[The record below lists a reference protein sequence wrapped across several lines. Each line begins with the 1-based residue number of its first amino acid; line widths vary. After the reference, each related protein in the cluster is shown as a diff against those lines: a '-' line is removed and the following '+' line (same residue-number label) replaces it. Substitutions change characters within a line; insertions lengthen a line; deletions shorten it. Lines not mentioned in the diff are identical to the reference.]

1 MVVFCLFLLWFILIV
16 VVVSILPFNSS
27 QKDFCE
33 LFDGMDD
40 YSTSDDKET
49 IPCSTD
55 DTLTELLD
63 AKADQWCK
71 KYQLREDG
79 RCYNTTHNGEVNFC
93 PGNLGRGCAVAHL
106 LSYFDKERSKGHEAS
121 RT

>member
-1 MVVFCLFLLWFILIV
+1 MAVFCLFLLLFVLIV

-33 LFDGMDD
+33 LFSGIDD
-40 YSTSDDKET
+40 FYTTDSKET
-49 IPCSTD
+49 TLCSTD

-63 AKADQWCK
+63 TKADQWCK
-71 KYQLREDG
+71 MYQLREDG
-79 RCYNTTHNGEVNFC
+79 RCYNIHNGEVDFC

-106 LSYFDKERSKGHEAS
+106 LSYFDKERSKGHESS

>member
-1 MVVFCLFLLWFILIV
+1 MVVFCLFLLLFVLIV

-33 LFDGMDD
+33 LFSGMDD
-40 YSTSDDKET
+40 FYTADDKET
-49 IPCSTD
+49 TLCSTD
-55 DTLTELLD
+55 DTLMELLD
-63 AKADQWCK
+63 EKADQWCK
-71 KYQLREDG
+71 MYQLREDG
-79 RCYNTTHNGEVNFC
+79 RCYTTHNGEVNFC

-106 LSYFDKERSKGHEAS
+106 LSYFKKERSKGHEAS

>member
-16 VVVSILPFNSS
+16 VVISILPFNSS

-33 LFDGMDD
+33 LFSGMGDF
-40 YSTSDDKET
+40 YTSDGKET
-49 IPCSTD
+49 TLCSTD
-55 DTLTELLD
+55 DTLVELLD
-63 AKADQWCK
+63 TKADQWCNM
-71 KYQLREDG
+71 YQLREDG
-79 RCYNTTHNGEVNFC
+79 RCCNIHNGEVDFC

-106 LSYFDKERSKGHEAS
+106 LSYFNKERSKGREIS